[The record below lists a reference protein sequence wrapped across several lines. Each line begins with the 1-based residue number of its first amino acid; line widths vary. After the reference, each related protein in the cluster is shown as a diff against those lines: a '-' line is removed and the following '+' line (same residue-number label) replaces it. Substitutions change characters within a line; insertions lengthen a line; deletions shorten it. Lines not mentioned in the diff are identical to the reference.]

1 MSGSFGNFQSLLA
14 RASTMQ
20 DDRLKPTAEEVQ
32 RRETAAQKA
41 REETLVIAKAWAEF
55 AATEGGR
62 RALEQLTG
70 RTLLRATCLYQP
82 DVSAEQLALSGCY
95 REGQNDVVW
104 QILML
109 IAAANG
115 EAQPAR
121 VF

>member
-14 RASTMQ
+14 RASAMQ
-20 DDRLKPTAEEVQ
+20 DDRLKPTDEEVQ

-41 REETLVIAKAWAEF
+41 REETLVIAKAWAAF

-62 RALEQLTG
+62 SALDQLTG
-70 RTLLRATCLYQP
+70 RTLLRATHVYQP
-82 DVSAEQLALSGCY
+82 DFTAEQIALSGCY